1 MAGPAEVLRAFVAAY
16 RSGDESRMRS
26 LLAPGIVAYVTN
38 ADAGADLVVGPDA
51 YIERLPDLTGA
62 DIDLDITQSIDVA
75 ADQTLAMVQVR
86 AHRKGRDLHNYAAFL
101 ARVVEGQIAEL
112 WMVDAQPAYSDEF
125 WA

>member
-1 MAGPAEVLRAFVAAY
+1 MAGPAEVLHAFVAAY
-16 RSGDESRMRS
+16 RSGDEAHMRS
-26 LLAPGIVAYVTN
+26 LLAPGVVAYVTN
-38 ADAGADLVVGPDA
+38 ADAGTDLVVGPDA

-62 DIDLDITQSIDVA
+62 DIHLDITQSVDVA

>member
-1 MAGPAEVLRAFVAAY
+1 MAGPGDVLGEFVAAY
-16 RSGDESRMRS
+16 RRGDESHMRS
-26 LLAPGIVAYVTN
+26 LIAPGIVGYVTN
-38 ADAGADLVVGPDA
+38 ADAGTDVVVGPDA
-51 YIERLPDLTGA
+51 YIERLPDLSGA
-62 DIDLDITQSIDVA
+62 DIQLDITQSVDVA

-112 WMVDAQPAYSDEF
+112 WMVDAQPSYSDEF

>member
-1 MAGPAEVLRAFVAAY
+1 MAGPAEVLHAFVAAY
-16 RSGDESRMRS
+16 RSGDEAHMRS
-26 LLAPGIVAYVTN
+26 LLAPGVVAYVTN
-38 ADAGADLVVGPDA
+38 ADAGTDLVVGPDA

-62 DIDLDITQSIDVA
+62 DIHLDITQSVDVA
-75 ADQTLAMVQVR
+75 ADQPLAMVQVR

>member
-1 MAGPAEVLRAFVAAY
+1 MAGPGEVLREFVAAY
-16 RSGDESRMRS
+16 RRGDESHMRS
-26 LLAPGIVAYVTN
+26 LIAPGIVAYVTN
-38 ADAGADLVVGPDA
+38 ADAGTDVVVGPDA
-51 YIERLPDLTGA
+51 YIERLPDLSGA
-62 DIDLDITQSIDVA
+62 DIQLDITQSVDVA

-112 WMVDAQPAYSDEF
+112 WMVDAQPSYSDEF

>member
-1 MAGPAEVLRAFVAAY
+1 MTAPADVLREFVAAY
-16 RSGDESRMRS
+16 RSGDEGRMRS
-26 LLAPGIVAYVTN
+26 LLAPGLVAYVTN

-62 DIDLDITQSIDVA
+62 DIHLDVTQSLDVS

-86 AHRKGRDLHNYAAFL
+86 AHRNGRDLHNYAAFL
-101 ARVVEGQIAEL
+101 ARVVEGRIGEL
-112 WMVDAQPAYSDEF
+112 WMVDAQPAFSDEF

>member
-1 MAGPAEVLRAFVAAY
+1 MAGPAEVLHAFVAAY
-16 RSGDESRMRS
+16 RRGDEAHMRS
-26 LLAPGIVAYVTN
+26 LLAPGIAAYVTN
-38 ADAGADLVVGPDA
+38 ADAGTDLVVGPDA

-62 DIDLDITQSIDVA
+62 DIDLAITQSVDVA

>member
-16 RSGDESRMRS
+16 RSGDGSRMRS
-26 LLAPGIVAYVTN
+26 LLALGIVTN

-62 DIDLDITQSIDVA
+62 EIDLDITQSIDVA

-86 AHRKGRDLHNYAAFL
+86 AHRKGRELHHYGAFL

-112 WMVDAQPAYSDEF
+112 WMVDAQPAYSDEC

>member
-16 RSGDESRMRS
+16 RSGDEAHMRS
-26 LLAPGIVAYVTN
+26 LLAPGIVAHVTN
-38 ADAGADLVVGPDA
+38 ADAGTDVVVGPDA
-51 YIERLPDLTGA
+51 YIGRLPDLSGA
-62 DIDLDITQSIDVA
+62 DIHLDITQSVDVA

-86 AHRKGRDLHNYAAFL
+86 AHRKGRDLHNHAAFL

-112 WMVDAQPAYSDEF
+112 WMVDAQPSYSDEF